1 MNTTQSQTRPRTRWS
16 RFLDSVLPA
25 PSPDRLVRIAEV
37 SRNSVSMAEGSLEDI
52 QVTHVVQ
59 ETPRHNG
66 DSRFTVLV
74 AARDADVAREV
85 LAGL

>member
-1 MNTTQSQTRPRTRWS
+1 MTTTTQTRTRWS

-25 PSPDRLVRIAEV
+25 PSLDRLVRVAEV
-37 SRNSVSMAEGSLEDI
+37 TRASLAMAEGSLEDI

-59 ETPRHNG
+59 ESRRPNG

-74 AARDADVAREV
+74 AARAADLAKQV